1 MTIYSWKDK
10 IAKDFWELNDKTD
23 SGEDY
28 KYLAWLGIY
37 PKVTD
42 DCVNS
47 FLTIDEYKELR
58 DNYEQNVWNN
68 PATTININKINDCI
82 SN

>member
-1 MTIYSWKDK
+1 LTIYSWKDK

-47 FLTIDEYKELR
+47 FLTIDEY
-58 DNYEQNVWNN
+58 
-68 PATTININKINDCI
+68 
-82 SN
+82 